1 MIKKILKNK
10 FILILILIV
19 LVLIIIKI
27 ISKKTVDQPSQPDI
41 LIPDTS
47 SQNKTTTTP
56 LTTPK
61 IISTNIVNSNLY
73 PTLKPKEETISD
85 INYEI
90 PLSQFLPYQGKY
102 FVATRY
108 IEANNIEIIVY
119 DKSKTD
125 LAKTEVQKWLTKNG
139 VDKLDRFTIVY
150 K

>member
-10 FILILILIV
+10 ITIILILIIIV
-19 LVLIIIKI
+19 LFVIKI
-27 ISKKTVDQPSQPDI
+27 IFKKSPNQTLQINNP
-41 LIPDTS
+41 
-47 SQNKTTTTP
+47 
-56 LTTPK
+56 
-61 IISTNIVNSNLY
+61 NIVTPTIINKNDNDSNSKINNNDEFNFYSY
-73 PTLKPKEETISD
+73 PTLQPKEETISE

-90 PLSQFLPYQGKY
+90 PLSQFLPYQGDH
-102 FVATRY
+102 FIASRY

>member
-10 FILILILIV
+10 FILILIIIV

-56 LTTPK
+56 ITTPK

-108 IEANNIEIIVY
+108 IEANNIETKVY
-119 DKSKTD
+119 NRKDTD
-125 LAKTEVQKWLTKNG
+125 LAKKEIQEWLAKYG
-139 VDKLDRFTIVY
+139 VENIDKFTIIY
-150 K
+150 